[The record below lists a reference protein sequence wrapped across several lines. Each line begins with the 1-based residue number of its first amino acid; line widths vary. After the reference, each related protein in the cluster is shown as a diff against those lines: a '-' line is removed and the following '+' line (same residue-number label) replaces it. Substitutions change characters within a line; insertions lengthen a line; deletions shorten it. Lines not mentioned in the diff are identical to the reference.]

1 MSRVIVLGSINVDL
15 ETRLESYP
23 QPGEKVMAQSLSRY
37 AGGKGANQAVA
48 ARAQGADVIMVGAV
62 GDDDAGRASLN
73 RLYTRGIK
81 LYVDRVPQ
89 VPTGHAIIFSDGRT
103 NSIAVV
109 SGANAKVGSRPL
121 DPIRGM
127 GPSDILLMQ
136 LETPVNTVA
145 EAARQAAR
153 HGVRVIINA
162 APYTDLPS
170 DVVALADPLV
180 VPEEALDDFEA
191 SGARPASLVVL
202 RGKDGLDW
210 DGVRYT
216 GDVVPDDQVVDTV
229 GATDALVGT
238 LAAALVRGN
247 DRAQAAKLALDAA
260 AANVRHSGSQP
271 EPRL

>member
-1 MSRVIVLGSINVDL
+1 M
-15 ETRLESYP
+15 
-23 QPGEKVMAQSLSRY
+23 
-37 AGGKGANQAVA
+37 
-48 ARAQGADVIMVGAV
+48 
-62 GDDDAGRASLN
+62 
-73 RLYTRGIK
+73 
-81 LYVDRVPQ
+81 PQ